1 VDQMQSTRS
10 KLIEL
15 LSDNKDQYI
24 SGQRL
29 SEQLHISRSAVWKQM
44 KELEKAGYKIEGK
57 AKMGYRILSS
67 PDTINEFTIQWG
79 LDTNWLGKKV
89 IHLKQ
94 TPSTQTLA
102 HQLAQENTGHGT
114 VVIADEQTKGKG
126 RMDRP
131 WQSTRNKGIWMSIV
145 LRPTIAPYLAPQL
158 TLLAATVLAD
168 TIHEHTNVRPHIK
181 WPNDILINNKKV
193 AGILT
198 EMQAEQD
205 QIQYVIIGIG
215 INVNQD
221 YLDLPN
227 ANYKA
232 TSLKL
237 ETQKEWHMK
246 QIVQSILEKLENQY
260 LAYMDKGFP
269 NVKDKWESYGYK
281 IGENILVKT
290 LKDTWQGTFLG
301 IAEDGALRVKTSS
314 GETKK
319 LYSVEIDWFKEEN
332 KTYVK
337 SPQFTRNE
345 R

>member
-1 VDQMQSTRS
+1 MQSTRS

-102 HQLAQENTGHGT
+102 HQLAQENTGHGSSD
-114 VVIADEQTKGKG
+114 VCSSDLKGKG